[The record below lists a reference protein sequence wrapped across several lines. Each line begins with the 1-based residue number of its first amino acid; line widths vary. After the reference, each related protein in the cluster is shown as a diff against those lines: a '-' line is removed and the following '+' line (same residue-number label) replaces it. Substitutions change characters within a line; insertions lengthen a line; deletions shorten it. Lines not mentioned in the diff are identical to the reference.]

1 MSDFYTNVIIFGDTA
16 LVRGYRNGERV
27 QYREKTSPSLFLVPA
42 NQSKKSKYKTLDG
55 RYAHKK
61 KFDGVREARDFLQR
75 YSDVEGMEV
84 HGYERFVFQHIAQK
98 YPTRVNYDM
107 KKMGIWTIDIEVAC
121 ENGFPD
127 VDACQEDML
136 CITMKN
142 MMTKKIITWGTR
154 EYTPPE
160 TVEYRVFNT
169 EHEMLQDFHKFWVH
183 NTPDIITGW
192 NNNFYD
198 MPYICRRI
206 EKILGDKWMKSL
218 SPWNVVKERAITV
231 QGRTNLVYDILGVTI
246 LDYLDLYR
254 KFTYSA
260 QESYSLE
267 HISTVELGENK
278 LDHSMYENFKDFY
291 TSDWKR
297 FVDYNIHDVELVD
310 QLESK
315 MKLVELAVTMAYDAK
330 VNIDDVFSQVKMWD
344 TLIYNDLSAKNNGVP
359 PKHTAEKDDKYAGA
373 YVKEPVPGV
382 YDWVCNFDLNSL
394 YPHLIMQYNIS
405 PETLIDERHPQV
417 SVEKILNKDFVAHKE
432 YAVCANGA
440 QYRKDIHGFLPKIM
454 QRIYDERK
462 IFKKKMIACKQKFEE
477 TGNTSLLNDI
487 STYNNIQ
494 MARKIQLNSA
504 YGAIGNQYFRYYN
517 LANAEAITLSGQVS
531 IRWIENEINK
541 FLNKLLSTEGK
552 DYVIASDTDSI
563 YLHMGPLVEKVFK
576 DREKGDKDIVR
587 FLTKVCDVEFEK
599 YIQNSYEELA
609 TYVNAYEQKMFM
621 KRENI
626 ANRGLWTAK
635 KRYILNVWDSEGV
648 LYHEPTLKIMGI
660 EAVKSSTPSSCR
672 GALRDVLKLMMNTDE
687 KEVQRFVKQFEKKF
701 KSLPTDEIAFPRSC
715 NNLQKY
721 HHPKKLYGAHCPIHV
736 RGVLLYN
743 NSIKE
748 QKLTHK
754 YPLVKE
760 GEKIKYVFLKTP
772 NKLGRHG
779 EKGDFQNVISF
790 FRTLPP
796 EFKLEDYIDYDMQ
809 FNKAFLDPL
818 TVILDQIGW
827 SARRRATLEAM
838 FG

>member
-267 HISTVELGENK
+267 HISTVELGEHK

-291 TSDWKR
+291 TSDWQK

-344 TLIYNDLSAKNNGVP
+344 TLIYNDLSAKNIVVP

-754 YPLVKE
+754 YPCLL
-760 GEKIKYVFLKTP
+760 YTSP
-772 NKLGRHG
+772 SPR
-779 EKGDFQNVISF
+779 D
-790 FRTLPP
+790 
-796 EFKLEDYIDYDMQ
+796 
-809 FNKAFLDPL
+809 
-818 TVILDQIGW
+818 
-827 SARRRATLEAM
+827 
-838 FG
+838 

>member
-1 MSDFYTNVIIFGDTA
+1 
-16 LVRGYRNGERV
+16 
-27 QYREKTSPSLFLVPA
+27 
-42 NQSKKSKYKTLDG
+42 
-55 RYAHKK
+55 
-61 KFDGVREARDFLQR
+61 
-75 YSDVEGMEV
+75 
-84 HGYERFVFQHIAQK
+84 
-98 YPTRVNYDM
+98 
-107 KKMGIWTIDIEVAC
+107 
-121 ENGFPD
+121 
-127 VDACQEDML
+127 
-136 CITMKN
+136 
-142 MMTKKIITWGTR
+142 
-154 EYTPPE
+154 
-160 TVEYRVFNT
+160 
-169 EHEMLQDFHKFWVH
+169 
-183 NTPDIITGW
+183 
-192 NNNFYD
+192 

-206 EKILGDKWMKSL
+206 EKILGEKWMKSL
-218 SPWNVVKERAITV
+218 SPWNVVKDRIV
-231 QGRTNLVYDILGVTI
+231 NVRRSNLVYDILGVTI

-315 MKLVELAVTMAYDAK
+315 MKLVELAITMAYDAK

-344 TLIYNDLSAKNNGVP
+344 TLIYNDLYSKNIVVP
-359 PKHTAEKDDKYAGA
+359 PKVTSDKDDKYAGA
-373 YVKEPVPGV
+373 YVKEPIPGV
-382 YDWVCNFDLNSL
+382 YDWVCSFDLNSL

-405 PETLIDERHPQV
+405 PETLVEERHPRV
-417 SVEKILNKDFVAHKE
+417 SVDKILDEEFTAHPD

-440 QYRKDIHGFLPKIM
+440 QYRKDIHGFLPKMM

-462 IFKKKMIACKQKFEE
+462 IFKKKMLASKQKFEE

-531 IRWIENEINK
+531 IRWIENKINK
-541 FLNKLLSTEGK
+541 FLNKLLNTEGK

-563 YLHMGPLVEKVFK
+563 YLHMDPLVKKVFK
-576 DREKGDKDIVR
+576 EREESDQSVLR

-626 ANRGLWTAK
+626 ANRGVWTAK

-648 LYHEPTLKIMGI
+648 RYHGL
-660 EAVKSSTPSSCR
+660 
-672 GALRDVLKLMMNTDE
+672 
-687 KEVQRFVKQFEKKF
+687 
-701 KSLPTDEIAFPRSC
+701 
-715 NNLQKY
+715 
-721 HHPKKLYGAHCPIHV
+721 H
-736 RGVLLYN
+736 
-743 NSIKE
+743 
-748 QKLTHK
+748 
-754 YPLVKE
+754 
-760 GEKIKYVFLKTP
+760 
-772 NKLGRHG
+772 
-779 EKGDFQNVISF
+779 
-790 FRTLPP
+790 
-796 EFKLEDYIDYDMQ
+796 
-809 FNKAFLDPL
+809 
-818 TVILDQIGW
+818 
-827 SARRRATLEAM
+827 
-838 FG
+838 